1 MSSSLIKDQEATED
15 YTVPIKIQPSEMMCH
30 LIN

>member
-1 MSSSLIKDQEATED
+1 MSSTWIKDQEATED
-15 YTVPIKIQPSEMMCH
+15 YTAPIKIQLSEMMCH